1 MKGLPHRSA
10 NPGALQRNFLFWI
23 AAALFIALSLK
34 AGFLGNIGKTGIA
47 LPWNGIDS
55 NSTLFPAGLFILI
68 FWAQWALCIFL
79 LLVFPRNLTKR
90 DAIFLI
96 LLLALLCRMAMLFQE
111 PSDDVN
117 RYLWEGRL
125 LSEGINPY
133 NQAPADPVLLKL
145 AKSDPFHR
153 NINHPELSAAY
164 PPFVLYVFAVL
175 ASISYNPMIFKI
187 ILLLFDLG
195 TIGFLFSLL
204 NFRGLDL
211 RWSILYALNPVVLSA
226 FAGQGHFDVMQLFF
240 LTGALCFYDK
250 KKWGWMFLFAGLAV
264 QIKYVAAVVFPFLI
278 NRNNVKQL
286 WIGAAA
292 IFLPFLPFFGDG
304 FGRIFSSILTF
315 EKNYA
320 FNGSIHALLRWL
332 LGGIH
337 QATTLCNILF
347 ITMLLFGFRYFH
359 PVHNRRYQGDP
370 ISGCFYATGLLLLL
384 APTVHFWYITW
395 MIPFLVLHPSR
406 SWIVLCLTIS
416 FSFMTHGIFYHTGNW
431 EMPAWAYFMEW
442 LPFYLLLIF
451 EIWFFWKQSLFSVE
465 ETPPMSVS
473 VVIPARNEEKRIGA
487 CIRATFQDKA
497 VKEVIVVDAA
507 STDRTAFE
515 TKRAGGKVVSYET
528 TSRRKGNRGGQIRA
542 GIMAA
547 SGDVVAVVHA
557 DTLVTTPIFTRML
570 HVLRKQPAV
579 AGGAVGGVFES
590 RNPLLRLIE
599 IANDFRAVL
608 LGISFG
614 DQVQFFRRR
623 PVLETD
629 LFPDIPL
636 MEDVEFG
643 IRLHRLGRQVYL
655 FKNNVISARGW
666 NSGGYGNAFLIVY
679 RVSAYL
685 LKRVWGT
692 PNTETL
698 YRLYYDK
705 RGEDP

>member
-1 MKGLPHRSA
+1 M
-10 NPGALQRNFLFWI
+10 
-23 AAALFIALSLK
+23 
-34 AGFLGNIGKTGIA
+34 
-47 LPWNGIDS
+47 
-55 NSTLFPAGLFILI
+55 
-68 FWAQWALCIFL
+68 
-79 LLVFPRNLTKR
+79 
-90 DAIFLI
+90 
-96 LLLALLCRMAMLFQE
+96 
-111 PSDDVN
+111 
-117 RYLWEGRL
+117 
-125 LSEGINPY
+125 
-133 NQAPADPVLLKL
+133 
-145 AKSDPFHR
+145 
-153 NINHPELSAAY
+153 
-164 PPFVLYVFAVL
+164 YVFALL
-175 ASISYNPMIFKI
+175 ASISYNPLIFKI
-187 ILLLFDLG
+187 TFILFDLG

-204 NFRGLDL
+204 NFRGLDF
-211 RWSILYALNPVVLSA
+211 RWAILYALNPVILSA

-278 NRNNVKQL
+278 NRSNVKQL

-292 IFLPFLPFFGDG
+292 IFLPFLPFYGDG

-315 EKNYA
+315 GKSYA

-337 QATTLCNILF
+337 PATILCNILF

-359 PVHNRRYQGDP
+359 PGHNRRYQGDP
-370 ISGCFYATGLLLLL
+370 VPGCFYTTGLLLLL
-384 APTVHFWYITW
+384 APTVHFWYISW
-395 MIPFLVLHPSR
+395 IIPFLVLHPSR

-416 FSFMTHGIFYHTGNW
+416 ASFMTHGIFYHTGKW
-431 EMPAWAYFMEW
+431 EMPGWAYLMEW
-442 LPFYLLLIF
+442 LPFYLLLIA
-451 EIWFFWKQSLFSVE
+451 EIWFFWKQARSPLDE
-465 ETPPMSVS
+465 APPVSVS

-487 CIRATFQDKA
+487 CIRAIFEDKV
-497 VKEVIVVDAA
+497 VKEVIVADAA

-515 TKRAGGKVVSYET
+515 TKRAGGRVVPYET
-528 TSRRKGNRGGQIRA
+528 ASGRKGSRGGQIRS

-557 DTLVTTPIFTRML
+557 DTLVTAPIFTRML
-570 HVLRKQPAV
+570 HIFRKQPAV
-579 AGGAVGGVFES
+579 AGGAVGGIFES
-590 RNPLLRLIE
+590 RDPLLRLIE
-599 IANDFRAVL
+599 IANDFRAVF
-608 LGISFG
+608 LGITFG
-614 DQVQFFRRR
+614 DQVQFFRRK

-655 FKNNVISARGW
+655 FGDNVISARRW
-666 NSGGYGNAFLIVY
+666 NSAGHGNAFLIVY

-692 PNTETL
+692 PDTETL

-705 RGEDP
+705 NEENRDPGKF